1 MTQKKIKRLLR
12 ASTCLLL
19 TFLTLAMCCI
29 SAYALDPSDSSL
41 TPPANV
47 VDLKDFSPLIYEDF
61 TIEKTQLGKELA
73 FVTFRDVGYD
83 DDNVR
88 VAYNSIFEFKPDLI
102 SNDDNWEAVWYYP
115 QFVNNRTYNCSDYIG
130 VRTTS
135 PVDDYSSY
143 WLTFWYEHEFVDSNG
158 NPDYYYDPATQFWY
172 DKMFL
177 SVSVTRNG
185 ANCTED
191 DITAYTSNIT
201 ADGPESTPTNVYTQ
215 VIVPM
220 KEGVYEFTVQY
231 SFQDVGNDNPNNINS
246 FNRPVIF
253 RNRISVLSNEDYYQE
268 VYNKG
273 YNEGYQ
279 KGRIDGINSDEE
291 FTVYGLINAVINAPI
306 DFIEGALDFEVFGV
320 NVAGFVKMLFTLLIV
335 AFVVVCVLRAVV

>member
-29 SAYALDPSDSSL
+29 SAYALDPSEDSL
-41 TPPANV
+41 TPPSNV
-47 VDLKDFSPLIYEDF
+47 VDLKDWSPWLYEFS
-61 TIEKTQLGKELA
+61 TIEKIQLGKELA
-73 FVTFRDVGYD
+73 FATFYD
-83 DDNVR
+83 PIGKNER
-88 VAYNSIFEFKPDLI
+88 VAYNSFFEFDPQI
-102 SNDDNWEAVWYYP
+102 IANDDFWDAVYFYP
-115 QFVNNRTYNCSDYIG
+115 QFVNERIYNASDYIG

-143 WLTFWYEHEFVDSNG
+143 WLTFWYEHDFIDSNG

-215 VIVPM
+215 VIVPL

-231 SFQDVGNDNPNNINS
+231 SFQDVGNDNPNNNNS

-253 RNRISVLSNEDYYQE
+253 RKRISVLSNEEYYQE

-279 KGRIDGINSDEE
+279 VGRNDGINSDEE
-291 FTVYGLINAVINAPI
+291 FTIYGFINAVINAPI
-306 DFIEGALDFEVFGV
+306 DFVEGALDFEVFGV
-320 NVAGFVKMLFTLLIV
+320 NIASFVKMLFTLLIV
-335 AFVVVCVLRAVV
+335 AFVVVCVLKVVI